1 MELTVEPD
9 MYSPSINDAGNYVDK
24 IPPFNTIKKGLRCPC
39 GSRKDKI
46 YETHKIFSSHINTKI
61 HQKWL
66 TDLNLNR
73 ANYYVENEQ
82 LKTTIQNQRLIIAKL
97 EKDVQN
103 NMMTIGYLTQQ
114 LHKINAAN
122 TVTNLLDLD
131 EN

>member
-1 MELTVEPD
+1 MELVVEPD
-9 MYSPSINDAGNYVDK
+9 MYSPSVNDIGNYVDK
-24 IPPFNTIKKGLRCPC
+24 IPPFNTVKKGLRCPC

-66 TDLNLNR
+66 ADLNLNKS
-73 ANYYVENEQ
+73 NYYVENEQ
-82 LKTTIQNQRLIIAKL
+82 LKTTLQNQRLIIAKL

-114 LHKINAAN
+114 LHKTSPNHA
-122 TVTNLLDLD
+122 VGDLLELD
-131 EN
+131 V

>member
-1 MELTVEPD
+1 MELVVEPD
-9 MYSPSINDAGNYVDK
+9 MYSPSVNDVGNYVDK
-24 IPPFNTIKKGLRCPC
+24 IPPFNTVKKGLRCPC

-66 TDLNLNR
+66 ADLNLNKS
-73 ANYYVENEQ
+73 NYYVENEQ
-82 LKTTIQNQRLIIAKL
+82 LKTTLQNQRLIIAKL

-114 LHKINAAN
+114 LHKTSPKHA
-122 TVTNLLDLD
+122 VGDLLELD
-131 EN
+131 V